1 MLQHVNLITA
11 NWTQYPVDILHSS
24 AENFVMGLRKQNQY
38 ADLGDVNPGV
48 FVLQLSPS
56 NVRPTVLT
64 ST

>member
-1 MLQHVNLITA
+1 MLQYVYLITA
-11 NWTQYPVDILHSS
+11 NWTQYPVLILHSS

-48 FVLQLSPS
+48 FVLQFSPS